1 MNTSQAIMAFSQSE
15 KIKTALIS
23 LTQVLEVLQH
33 LSPEQRKGAEQVFRI
48 LLSATVHEVRLAKT
62 LAGPGEWE
70 EIESLIDRALV
81 MMDSG
86 VGEEGLIHLARAI
99 SKVTTIGQRSMSFLK
114 EGGFL

>member
-1 MNTSQAIMAFSQSE
+1 MNTSEAIMAFSQSE
-15 KIKTALIS
+15 KIKSGLIS
-23 LTQVLEVLQH
+23 LTQVLEVLHHQ
-33 LSPEQRKGAEQVFRI
+33 SPEERRGAEQMFRI
-48 LLSATVHEVRLAKT
+48 LLSAMVHEVRLAKT
-62 LAGPGEWE
+62 LAGRGEWE

-99 SKVTTIGQRSMSFLK
+99 SKVTTVGQRSMAFLK